1 MLNKIFRIF
10 YRDLK
15 STKREPI
22 AVYIIIMPIIIAV
35 AITLFAPGLN
45 DTTVNLAMLESDS
58 EEHVEYMQQF
68 AKVELF
74 DSEEELERRV
84 NKRDDIAGLIPK
96 DDSYEVVLQGD
107 EHEMVEKFAVL
118 LQTLYDTDASAE
130 DTTAEI
136 MSFEHTVPPL
146 KTKLTNMLISLTVML
161 AGMLIA
167 ISIVTEKAENTIN
180 AINVTPVSQTGFVV
194 GKSLLGGLV
203 AMLSIIAS
211 VIITGYYDINWLM
224 IILVGF
230 TSLLLSFIIGFL
242 QGLTSDDMIEA
253 AANVKMIFI
262 PIAGSIIGYE
272 LLADKWQWTMYW
284 SPFYWAYKANDMI
297 LSKTADWGNVLMCA
311 GIVVGLTLAIY
322 FISKPKIRKG
332 LS

>member
-10 YRDLK
+10 FRDLR

-22 AVYIIIMPIIIAV
+22 AVYIVIMPIIMAI

-45 DTTVNLAMLESDS
+45 DTTVNLAMLESDTQ
-58 EEHVEYMQQF
+58 EHIEYMGQF

-74 DSEEELERRV
+74 NDMEELERRI

-96 DDSYEVVLQGD
+96 GNSYEVVLQGD
-107 EHEMVEKFAVL
+107 EHEMVEKYAVL

-130 DTTAEI
+130 NTTAEI

-203 AMLSIIAS
+203 AMVSIIAS

-224 IILVGF
+224 IILVGL

-242 QGLTSDDMIEA
+242 QGLTSDDIIEA
-253 AANVKMIFI
+253 AANVKMILI
-262 PIAGSIIGYE
+262 PLAGSILGYE
-272 LLADKWQWTMYW
+272 LLSDKWQWTMYW
-284 SPFYWAYKANDMI
+284 SPFYWAYRANDMI
-297 LSKTADWGNVLMCA
+297 LSKTADWGSVLMCT
-311 GIVVGLTLAIY
+311 GIVLGLTLAIY

>member
-45 DTTVNLAMLESDS
+45 DTTVNLAMLESDNV
-58 EEHVEYMQQF
+58 EHIEYMKQF

-74 DSEEELERRV
+74 DGTAELERRV

-96 DDSYEVVLQGD
+96 DNSYEVILQGD

-130 DTTAEI
+130 DTTAQI

-180 AINVTPVSQTGFVV
+180 AINVTPVSQTGFVI

-203 AMLSIIAS
+203 AMVSIIAS

-253 AANVKMIFI
+253 AANVKMLFL

-297 LSKTADWGNVLMCA
+297 LSKTADWGTVLMCV
-311 GIVVGLTLAIY
+311 GIVVALTLAIY